1 MRCLTAIAFAAYTV
15 AASAVVPTPVVTG
28 PIPGDV
34 PGSSSAHNWPFFA
47 THIVMADYGYV
58 EEEFFFEGTATRYSS
73 PTGGAPNNTT
83 TAIVQSTGHPYK
95 TRMLVRR
102 PTDPAKFN
110 GTAIVEWVNV
120 TNGYDVEIHW
130 QESMAY
136 YIREGYAFIGV
147 SVQNVGVSGTGAT
160 PRGLKAWSPTRYG
173 TLNVNDNGAV
183 GGDLLGYDIFSQ
195 AGQAVRNVSSVLGGL
210 PVERVIAKGESQ
222 SAQRLF
228 IYFNAIHHLD
238 PVFDGAMIT
247 HNNNSIRADIT
258 TPPIIK
264 LYSENEFRNSPTIQ
278 PDTSTLRTWTVAGST
293 HSEYYTMIARAPIL
307 LRDLGLQAFDTC
319 ATPAR
324 SRVPFFMV
332 INAATDH
339 LVKWIRT
346 GAEPPSAPPPQ
357 YTGSPLSLARDA
369 NGNGLGSIRLA
380 EMEVPVARNAAVTC
394 GLGGNHEMFDTDKL
408 KALYPSHGSYVSKVA
423 HASNAA
429 VAAGFLLPV
438 DAEITTDKAAGSII
452 GFGLTCGY
460 LCIDEDAF
468 PIHPSSSLLRDQTFT
483 LHFVGSEALVDTLE
497 GVTRQIATGYT
508 LGTSAKAANS
518 FAKAIEGV
526 RQYITQVQQAQ
537 AAGHVV
543 TETSSLLIDQANI
556 LIQSLEAL

>member
-1 MRCLTAIAFAAYTV
+1 
-15 AASAVVPTPVVTG
+15 
-28 PIPGDV
+28 
-34 PGSSSAHNWPFFA
+34 
-47 THIVMADYGYV
+47 
-58 EEEFFFEGTATRYSS
+58 
-73 PTGGAPNNTT
+73 
-83 TAIVQSTGHPYK
+83 
-95 TRMLVRR
+95 
-102 PTDPAKFN
+102 
-110 GTAIVEWVNV
+110 
-120 TNGYDVEIHW
+120 
-130 QESMAY
+130 
-136 YIREGYAFIGV
+136 
-147 SVQNVGVSGTGAT
+147 
-160 PRGLKAWSPTRYG
+160 
-173 TLNVNDNGAV
+173 
-183 GGDLLGYDIFSQ
+183 
-195 AGQAVRNVSSVLGGL
+195 
-210 PVERVIAKGESQ
+210 
-222 SAQRLF
+222 
-228 IYFNAIHHLD
+228 
-238 PVFDGAMIT
+238 
-247 HNNNSIRADIT
+247 
-258 TPPIIK
+258 
-264 LYSENEFRNSPTIQ
+264 
-278 PDTSTLRTWTVAGST
+278 
-293 HSEYYTMIARAPIL
+293 
-307 LRDLGLQAFDTC
+307 
-319 ATPAR
+319 
-324 SRVPFFMV
+324 
-332 INAATDH
+332 
-339 LVKWIRT
+339 
-346 GAEPPSAPPPQ
+346 
-357 YTGSPLSLARDA
+357 
-369 NGNGLGSIRLA
+369 
-380 EMEVPVARNAAVTC
+380 MEVPVARNAAVTC

>member
-1 MRCLTAIAFAAYTV
+1 MAIGFAAHAMV
-15 AASAVVPTPVVTG
+15 AGAVVPTPVVTG

-34 PGSSSAHNWPFFA
+34 PGTSPAHNLQFFA
-47 THIVMADYGYV
+47 THIVMSDYGYV
-58 EEEFFFEGTATRYSS
+58 EQEFFYEGTATRYSS

-83 TAIVQSTGHPYK
+83 TAVVASTGHPYK
-95 TRMLVRR
+95 TRLLVRR

-110 GTAIVEWVNV
+110 GIAIVEWVNV

-147 SVQNVGVSGTGAT
+147 SVQNAGVSGQGS
-160 PRGLKAWSPTRYG
+160 PLRGLKAWSPTRYG

-195 AGQAVRNVSSVLGGL
+195 AGQAVRNVPSVLGGL

-228 IYFNAIHHLD
+228 VYFNAIHHLD

-247 HNNNSIRADIT
+247 HNNNSIRADIP

-264 LYSENEFRNSPTIQ
+264 LYSENEFRTSPTIQ
-278 PDTSTLRTWTVAGST
+278 PDTSTVRTWTVAGST
-293 HSEYYTMIARAPIL
+293 HSEFYTMIARAPIL
-307 LRDLGLQAFDTC
+307 LRDHGLQAFDTC

-346 GAEPPSAPPPQ
+346 GVEPPSAPPPE
-357 YTGSPLSLARDA
+357 YTGTPLSLARDEH
-369 NGNGLGSIRLA
+369 GNGLGSIRLA

-394 GLGGNHEMFDTDKL
+394 GLGGNHEMFETAKL
-408 KALYPSHGSYVSKVA
+408 NALYGSHGSYVSKVS
-423 HASNAA
+423 HATNAA
-429 VAAGFLLPV
+429 VKAGFLLPE
-438 DAEITTDKAAGSII
+438 DAEITKDKAAGSII
-452 GFGLTCGY
+452 GFGLECGY

-468 PIHPSSSLLRDQTFT
+468 PIHPSSNLLRDQTAA
-483 LHFVGSEALVDTLE
+483 LHFVGSDDLVETLE
-497 GVTRQIATGYT
+497 GVTRNIATGYT
-508 LGTSAKAANS
+508 QGSGAKAKQS
-518 FAKAIEGV
+518 FAKAIAGL
-526 RQYITQVQQAQ
+526 RNYIAQVQERQAS
-537 AAGHVV
+537 GHVV
-543 TETSSLLIDQANI
+543 TETSTLLIDQTNT
-556 LIQSLEAL
+556 LIKELEAL